1 MKIKRTKE
9 IDQFFNRCLHNIR
22 NESKNEFL
30 GMEVSKET
38 EKDIQKRMKKA
49 GFFEYQK
56 PVEQWPSLYISSD
69 EYMNR
74 PYHKSIKLNKIN
86 SEEFTY
92 QTQLVNANELFSLSS
107 IQFDPNKELNDSMR
121 LVALD
126 KPMEVTILY
135 QHNEVWMLDV
145 PSEAETIDPIAN
157 KAYGN
162 VLTFG
167 LGIGYYP
174 FMCMLNPNV
183 KSITVI
189 EKSKS
194 VIELFNQSLKSQF
207 PNHIPLTIIEGDAFD
222 YWNGETLNQ
231 YDSVFVDIW
240 KSNDDGLVLIEKLL
254 ESYLPEFNKVD
265 FWIETSCLEIMPTLI
280 LLYFEALSR
289 NKHAK
294 VYDKSYQ
301 RILRKIDAY
310 FRKIDIFIE
319 DETPLKEYM
328 YDIKLHRKILSIKL

>member
-1 MKIKRTKE
+1 MKIKRTQE
-9 IDQFFNRCLHNIR
+9 IDQFFNRCLYNIQ
-22 NESKNEFL
+22 NESKNNFL
-30 GMEVSKET
+30 GRIVSKET
-38 EKDIQKRMKKA
+38 EKEIQKQMKKA

-56 PVEQWPSLYISSD
+56 PVEQWPSLFISSND
-69 EYMNR
+69 YINR

-92 QTQLVNANELFSLSS
+92 QTQMVNANELFSLSS
-107 IQFDPNKELNDSMR
+107 IQFDPNRELNDSMR

-126 KPMEVTILY
+126 EPMEVTILY

-145 PSEAETIDPIAN
+145 PSEAETIDPIAK
-157 KAYGN
+157 KAHGN

-167 LGIGYYP
+167 LGIGYFP
-174 FMCMLNPNV
+174 FMAMLNSNV

-194 VIELFNQSLKSQF
+194 VIELFNQSLKPQF
-207 PNHIPLTIIEGDAFD
+207 PNNVPLTIIEGDAFD
-222 YWNGETLNQ
+222 YWNEDVLNQ

-240 KSNDDGLVLIEKLL
+240 KSNDDGLALIEKLL
-254 ESYLPEFNKVD
+254 ESYLPDYDKVD
-265 FWIETSCLEIMPTLI
+265 FWIETSCLEIIPTLI
-280 LLYFEALSR
+280 LLYFESISR

-294 VYDKSYQ
+294 TYDKNYQ
-301 RILRKIDAY
+301 RILRKIDTY
-310 FRKIDIFIE
+310 FRKIDEDIE
-319 DETPLKEYM
+319 DVFVLKNYM

>member
-9 IDQFFNRCLHNIR
+9 IDQFFNRCLHNIQ

-86 SEEFTY
+86 SDEFTY

-126 KPMEVTILY
+126 EALEVTILY
-135 QHNEVWMLDV
+135 QNNEVWMLDV
-145 PSEAETIDPIAN
+145 PSEAETIDPCAK
-157 KAYGN
+157 KAKGN
-162 VLTFG
+162 VLSFG

-174 FMCMLNPNV
+174 FMTMLNPAV

-194 VIELFNQSLKSQF
+194 VIDLFNRYLKPQF
-207 PNHIPLTIIEGDAFD
+207 PNTIPFIIIEGDAYD
-222 YWNGETLNQ
+222 YFNEKTLNQ

-240 KSNDDGLVLIEKLL
+240 KSNDDGLMMIEKLL
-254 ESYLPEFNKVD
+254 EQYLPPFEKVD
-265 FWIETSCLEIMPTLI
+265 FWIETSCFEILPTLI
-280 LLYFEALSR
+280 LLYFESLSR
-289 NKHAK
+289 NKHFS
-294 VYDKSYQ
+294 VYDKRYKK
-301 RILRKIDAY
+301 IVRKIEAY
-310 FRKIDIFIE
+310 FRKNEQCVD
-319 DETPLKEYM
+319 DVNVLKNMM
-328 YDIKLHRKILSIKL
+328 YDLKRHREILSQTL